1 MRKTNLSN
9 SKFVRV
15 FQTWKIDENRNDGTI
30 WTRSNPIFWNSFH
43 FPLVFLC
50 PLDPPM
56 FFPLYMLWTY
66 FAWFFQ
72 GLADS
77 SPCLPSFF
85 PYTKTEDRS
94 NTHLETVKTRIDASK
109 TVIEKF
115 WWFHFRTVVCYLLPC
130 LWLPCLWNLYL
141 RHNDSFVRGCRLH
154 VGSGSA
160 FHIATSIR
168 LRCWDPYCIP
178 FRPFHRMHWR
188 AIYNFKRDHCIPFDF
203 IHAFRPRWAF
213 SVAMFQF
220 RRALFDRRISFL

>member
-1 MRKTNLSN
+1 MNA
-9 SKFVRV
+9 
-15 FQTWKIDENRNDGTI
+15 FQPHLLKQFPFSIG
-30 WTRSNPIFWNSFH
+30 
-43 FPLVFLC
+43 FPLSLGSSNVFSTI
-50 PLDPPM
+50 
-56 FFPLYMLWTY
+56 YAAWTY

-115 WWFHFRTVVCYLLPC
+115 WWFHFRTVVYYLLPC

-154 VGSGSA
+154 V
-160 FHIATSIR
+160 
-168 LRCWDPYCIP
+168 PYIS

-188 AIYNFKRDHCIPFDF
+188 AIYNFIKRDHCIPFDF
-203 IHAFRPRWAF
+203 IHAFRPRWALF
-213 SVAMFQF
+213 QSQCFNSVGLF
-220 RRALFDRRISFL
+220 FDRLISFL